1 MSRLGRILTKPI
13 GWPTY
18 VFFGLA
24 SMWLLW
30 LGLYPVMYYLNYV
43 FLLFDLWV
51 AVVAWLI
58 LRTIIARVLRRRFP
72 EEFAE
77 RREKRLRSW
86 YLLLMILI
94 TTALLFYE
102 VPMRLGFMTAK
113 HKLSAMLS
121 NLEEGEAARIEAD
134 FRAGIYTISREYTYR
149 EDWYYPDLVV
159 FVLADDPGA
168 AFVYSSSGIENVPT
182 TGLKGHLTGNWY
194 WRKDD

>member
-1 MSRLGRILTKPI
+1 
-13 GWPTY
+13 
-18 VFFGLA
+18 
-24 SMWLLW
+24 
-30 LGLYPVMYYLNYV
+30 MYYLNYI

-51 AVVAWLI
+51 TALSWLI
-58 LRTIIARVLRRRFP
+58 LRSIIARVLRHKYA

-77 RREKRLRSW
+77 RSEKRLQPW

-94 TTALLFYE
+94 TTVLLCYE

-121 NLEEGEAARIEAD
+121 NLRKGEAARIEKD

-159 FVLADDPGA
+159 FVLADDPEA

-182 TGLKGHLTGNWY
+182 TGAKGHLIGHWY